1 MDFKTPC
8 FVRVEDAQKRQS
20 LLQWLCSIGYHVC
33 ICTSFNGWPNI
44 HCSTIECNDIRRAEV
59 HGIPDDDTESGYN
72 IGIFK
77 YENAGSEKP
86 AIDCGTDIDLFKAL
100 AAMNDDN
107 DRDQVFTDDKG
118 HFATVR
124 TEKADITSWE
134 IYYHTS
140 LRKATTEEIIKYF
153 DKLKSSNDKN
163 GRNR

>member
-1 MDFKTPC
+1 M
-8 FVRVEDAQKRQS
+8 
-20 LLQWLCSIGYHVC
+20 
-33 ICTSFNGWPNI
+33 CTSFNGWPNI
-44 HCSTIECNDIRRAEV
+44 HCSTIERNDIRQAEV

-107 DRDQVFTDDKG
+107 DLEQWFVDRVGGDNEYDENNEGEFYLCRTNKLL
-118 HFATVR
+118 FAL
-124 TEKADITSWE
+124 DCLS
-134 IYYHTS
+134 
-140 LRKATTEEIIKYF
+140 KATTEEIIKYF